1 MATELGS
8 AFISVGLGTNTL
20 AGDIKKAFGSAESSG
35 GDAGKSAGKGFGAG
49 FAGIATAALGALSVG
64 TFLKGAITGAG
75 DLQQSAG
82 AIGSVFKENAADM
95 LKWSQSADSALG
107 LTQNEF
113 NELGTIIGSQLKNG
127 GVAMDQLAPKTNAL
141 ITTGADLASMFGG
154 TTSEAVEAL
163 SSALKGERDPI
174 ERYGVSLN
182 QAKIDAEA
190 AALGFAK
197 VGGSFDQTAQQAAT
211 LSLISKQT
219 ADATGNFAKEGETL
233 AGQQQRMAAG
243 FKDVQ
248 TSIGGLFLP
257 ALTSVFG
264 FINTNILPA
273 LDKFTAGLGD
283 EGLGGAFAPIMA
295 VAGPLFASLAS
306 SFGPLVPQVMQ
317 LVSSFS
323 PLGLLF
329 QVITPILPLLAT
341 AFTQISGSIAGVL
354 AIVIPLVSQLV
365 SALLPIIVNLVST
378 VLPPLAAMF
387 GELIAA
393 IAPFVVQIASD
404 LIPIINA
411 LLPVVVLVFNVIA
424 DVIKNAMQIVQGI
437 IQVVTGII
445 SGDWSQ
451 VWEGIGNIFS
461 GIWNTIVAVV
471 GGAIRVVWSVI
482 SAGMGMVMGFIG
494 DTLGNIGRFFAD
506 TWNNVVNGVS
516 GMIGN
521 VVGFFSGLIGKI
533 TGAIGNAGN
542 ALFSVGKNIV
552 QGLIDGIGSMMGS
565 IGRAVLSIVP
575 EAIRGPFEDLLGIHS
590 PSRVFMGYG
599 VNIGQGLI
607 NGLDAMHGKI
617 AGSVTGLVD
626 VPSVPTFGAGAYS
639 PATPAALQANMS
651 GRMTLMVGDREFNAY
666 LSESSAATVRAFD
679 SNSRLMRVGH

>member
-20 AGDIKKAFGSAESSG
+20 AGDVKKAFGSAESSG
-35 GDAGKSAGKGFGAG
+35 GDAGKSAGKGFSAG

-264 FINTNILPA
+264 FINTNILPS
-273 LDKFTAGLGD
+273 LDKFVASLGD
-283 EGLGGAFAPIMA
+283 GGLGGAFAPIMA

-329 QVITPILPLLAT
+329 QVLTPILPLLAT

-378 VLPPLAAMF
+378 VLPPLAAIF

-411 LLPVVVLVFNVIA
+411 LLPVVVLVFNLVA
-424 DVIKNAMQIVQGI
+424 DVIRNAMQIVQGI

-445 SGDWSQ
+445 SGDWDK
-451 VWEGIGNIFS
+451 VWTGIGNIFG

-471 GGAIRVVWSVI
+471 KGALQLVGQVVI
-482 SAGMGMVMGFIG
+482 SGLGLIG
-494 DTLGNIGRFFAD
+494 NFVGSTLSGIGNFFAS
-506 TWNNVVNGVS
+506 TWNNVTSGVS
-516 GMIGN
+516 GFIG
-521 VVGFFSGLIGKI
+521 GLINHFTSLPGKI
-533 TGAIGNAGN
+533 MSALSGAGTW
-542 ALFSVGKNIV
+542 LLSVGQNIV
-552 QGLIDGIGSMMGS
+552 QGLIDGAKGMV
-565 IGRAVLSIVP
+565 GRAVQ
-575 EAIRGPFEDLLGIHS
+575 AIKDVGGAMLDGVKGFLGIKS
-590 PSRVFMGYG
+590 PSRVFKAEVGMMIGAG
-599 VNIGQGLI
+599 V
-607 NGLDAMHGKI
+607 I
-617 AGSVTGLVD
+617 AGISASEAGVTSAVNDLVAI
-626 VPSVPTFGAGAYS
+626 PQASAFGAG
-639 PATPAALQANMS
+639 TFMAA
-651 GRMTLMVGDREFNAY
+651 G
-666 LSESSAATVRAFD
+666 SAAGASFPDRVVLSVDGHEFTAYV
-679 SNSRLMRVGH
+679 SGVSRSELNGVASIAGGRSR